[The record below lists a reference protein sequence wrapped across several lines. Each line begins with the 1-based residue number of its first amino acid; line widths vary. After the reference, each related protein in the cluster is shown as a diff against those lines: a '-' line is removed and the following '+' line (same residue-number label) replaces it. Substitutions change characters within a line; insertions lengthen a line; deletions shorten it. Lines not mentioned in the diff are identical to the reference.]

1 MLYILYTYVIF
12 LFSYLSVNELFFQK
26 YFSQADYFL
35 IIFFPIFIF
44 FILFCF
50 GRFIGKK
57 GTLVY
62 LCFIYFFVYFF
73 FLKILISQ
81 VAPSLFLSSK
91 AITSD
96 VIFSLTLGTWIFYDT
111 LQVDYCFVFDN
122 LSLIMSFLVLTVSIC
137 VHLYSFEYMELDP
150 HIIRFIAYLSLF
162 TFFML
167 ILILADNLILL
178 FVGWEGVGLC
188 SYLLISFWYTRLA
201 ACKAA
206 IKAVLFNRIGDCSL
220 LFAIS
225 LIFYS
230 TNAVDFPSVFL
241 MLPYVKKTLVSYS
254 FFGFNLTNLDLIALF
269 LYIAAMGKSAQFP
282 FHVWLTSAMEGPTP
296 VSALIHAATMVTAGV
311 YLIIRCSYIIE
322 CSNFVLNIMSC
333 SAIITI
339 VFSSCAGLFQHEAK
353 RIIAYSTCSQ
363 LGYMFL
369 SCSFSYYHFALY
381 HLINHGFFKAL
392 LFLCAGLALHHT
404 YDEQDAEY
412 STDDAEDGFLYV
424 YSYIATFVSLGMPYF
439 SCYYSKDLILDIL
452 QVTSHGL
459 SYYYICTFTLII
471 SSMYSLA
478 GLSDILNNTDDE
490 NTMLNEISYE
500 LSLVNIYVLGFLAL
514 FSMFSGYF
522 FKDLFVGPGSTFFSA
537 GIFINQY
544 EHSIYNLVFL
554 ECLLPYK
561 YISFLFTLSGI
572 LLSFGF
578 YNISDFIIPHN
589 MRFIKLSN
597 FNNFG
602 WYSDFIYP
610 LLGKSL
616 QHRAFFF
623 FLVEKYFFELI
634 GLLSLNY
641 FIDNVTLKVTK
652 YIKITQYEY
661 IVSICY
667 FILIILL
674 ILLFL
679 F

>member
-1 MLYILYTYVIF
+1 M
-12 LFSYLSVNELFFQK
+12 
-26 YFSQADYFL
+26 
-35 IIFFPIFIF
+35 
-44 FILFCF
+44 
-50 GRFIGKK
+50 
-57 GTLVY
+57 
-62 LCFIYFFVYFF
+62 
-73 FLKILISQ
+73 
-81 VAPSLFLSSK
+81 APSLFLTTQV
-91 AITSD
+91 ITSD
-96 VIFSLTLGTWIFYDT
+96 VIFVLTLGNWIFYDM

-122 LSLIMSFLVLTVSIC
+122 LSIIMLCLVLTVSIC

-150 HIIRFIAYLSLF
+150 HLIRFIAYLSLF

-188 SYLLISFWYTRLA
+188 SYLLISFWYTRLP

-206 IKAVLFNRIGDCSL
+206 LKAILFNRVGDCSL

-225 LIFYS
+225 LLFFY
-230 TNAVDFPSVFL
+230 TNAIDFPTIFL
-241 MLPYVKKTLVSYS
+241 MLP
-254 FFGFNLTNLDLIALF
+254 NLKLELIEYDFLGYKMNNLDLISLF
-269 LYIAAMGKSAQFP
+269 IYVAAMGKSAQFP

-311 YLIIRCSYIIE
+311 YLIIRCSCIIE

-333 SAIITI
+333 IAIITI

-392 LFLCAGLALHHT
+392 LFLCAGLVLHHT

-424 YSYIATFVSLGMPYF
+424 YSYIATFVSLGLPYF

-452 QVTSHGL
+452 QVSSHGL
-459 SYYYICTFTLII
+459 SYYYICTFTLVL

-478 GLSDILNNTDDE
+478 GLSDIFFNTDDE
-490 NTMLNEISYE
+490 NAMLHEISYE
-500 LSLVNIYVLGFLAL
+500 LSLINVYVLGFLAL
-514 FSMFSGYF
+514 LTMFSGYF
-522 FKDLFVGPGSTFFSA
+522 LKDLFAGPGSTFFSSS
-537 GIFINQY
+537 IFINHS
-544 EHSIYNLVFL
+544 EHIIYNLVFL

-561 YISFLFTLSGI
+561 YVSFIFSLIGI
-572 LLSFGF
+572 LFSFGF
-578 YNISDFIIPHN
+578 YSISDFVIPHKSI
-589 MRFIKLSN
+589 FLKFSN
-597 FNNFG
+597 FNLFG

-610 LLGKSL
+610 LFGKNL
-616 QHRAFFF
+616 QNRAFFF
-623 FLVEKYFFELI
+623 FLVEKYFFEVI
-634 GLLSLNY
+634 GFISLNY
-641 FIDNVTLKVTK
+641 FLEKSTLKTLK
-652 YIKITQYEY
+652 YLKITQYEY
-661 IVSICY
+661 IIAICY
-667 FILIILL
+667 FILITLL
-674 ILLFL
+674 LLFFL